1 MKPFPATLAAF
12 AAACTFGAAHA
23 EGLYTETFE
32 GAAASNGAYG
42 VGAIAGTGIEVVNGS
57 VWIGAGTDGHGNI
70 LDLGSGWYT
79 GNVDPVTNIG
89 SSSARSIA
97 TFDLLAGHTYNLT
110 FDYSRQAWSA
120 GNGPF
125 DTALTVA
132 FGAHAVTYHDVAGFY
147 YGSNW
152 QAGSLSFTPAA
163 DELGVHV
170 VFTAFAPPGY
180 SGMTVDNIALVGL
193 APVPE
198 AQPAALLLAGLAC
211 LGVSLRRRRSRTIDA
226 S

>member
-1 MKPFPATLAAF
+1 MKPFPATLAAL
-12 AAACTFGAAHA
+12 AAACTFGAARA

-32 GAAASNGAYG
+32 AAQASNAAYG
-42 VGAIAGTGIEVVNGS
+42 VGAIAGTGIEVVNGN
-57 VWIGAGTDGHGNI
+57 VWIGPGTDGHGNI

-79 GNVDPVTNIG
+79 GNVDPATNIG
-89 SSSARSIA
+89 SSTAQSIA

-110 FDYSRQAWSA
+110 FDYSRQTWSA

-132 FGAHAVTYHDVAGFY
+132 FGTHSVTYHDVAGFY
-147 YGSNW
+147 YGSDW
-152 QAGSLSFTPAA
+152 QAGALSFTPTA
-163 DELGVHV
+163 DEFGAHV
-170 VFTAFAPPGY
+170 VFTAFGPPGY

-198 AQPAALLLAGLAC
+198 PEPGLLLLAGLA
-211 LGVSLRRRRSRTIDA
+211 GVGTLVRRRAPAAD
-226 S
+226 